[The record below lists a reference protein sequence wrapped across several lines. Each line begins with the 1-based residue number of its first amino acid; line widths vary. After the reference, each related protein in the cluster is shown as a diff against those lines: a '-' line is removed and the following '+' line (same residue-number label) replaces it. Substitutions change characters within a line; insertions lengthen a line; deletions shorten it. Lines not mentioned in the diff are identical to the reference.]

1 MAHGRGVEEEST
13 PAEMRRL
20 HYEMIGH
27 GLAIHWPDIDE
38 DISVPRLFGLP
49 C

>member
-1 MAHGRGVEEEST
+1 
-13 PAEMRRL
+13 
-20 HYEMIGH
+20 MIGH